1 MTADPYEETR
11 RPLDR
16 IRETTDQLGGRP
28 ALSDS
33 LARDHGSPTRQAI
46 AQD

>member
-1 MTADPYEETR
+1 MTADPYEQTR

-16 IRETTDQLGGRP
+16 IRETTEQLGGRP

-33 LARDHGSPTRQAI
+33 LARDHDSPTTQAT
-46 AQD
+46 APD

>member
-1 MTADPYEETR
+1 MTADPYEQAR

-16 IRETTDQLGGRP
+16 IPETTEQLGVRP

-33 LARDHGSPTRQAI
+33 LARDHDSPTTQVTAP
-46 AQD
+46 D